1 MQAVTK
7 ILIERTNGTNTI
19 LILKKPLLFSHFI
32 AFKYHLKQNPNFI
45 KNYKTFK
52 PIWKD

>member
-1 MQAVTK
+1 MQPVTK
-7 ILIERTNGTNTI
+7 ILIEKTNGSSTI

-32 AFKYHLKQNPNFI
+32 AFKYSLKQNPNFI